1 MRSAAELAVLTRAF
15 ERARADFTA
24 NPDAATG
31 LLKTGAAGARR
42 RRLDP
47 ATLAA
52 MTSVASTM
60 LCLDETIT
68 KE

>member
-1 MRSAAELAVLTRAF
+1 LNTGAEVT
-15 ERARADFTA
+15 
-24 NPDAATG
+24 DAAM
-31 LLKTGAAGARR
+31 
-42 RRLDP
+42 DP